1 MCSLRLTSQKN
12 LAIVPALLHA
22 SILSLL
28 TAAIPLKGIAT
39 ATTLAIPSSSDD
51 GSITVEPSARDA
63 ETAKSLHVLGFTS
76 GNELL
81 LAESQGSFTVE
92 EWDKVLEAGQRVCCQ
107 SQDQNF
113 DTTMAG
119 GGLESASIKAFLR
132 SAMETKIAG
141 DLHWK

>member
-1 MCSLRLTSQKN
+1 
-12 LAIVPALLHA
+12 
-22 SILSLL
+22 LL
-28 TAAIPLKGIAT
+28 TAAIPLKSIAT
-39 ATTLAIPSSSDD
+39 ATTLAIPSSDD

-63 ETAKSLHVLGFTS
+63 ETANSLHVLGFTS

-113 DTTMAG
+113 DTAMAG
-119 GGLESASIKAFLR
+119 SGLESASIKAFLR